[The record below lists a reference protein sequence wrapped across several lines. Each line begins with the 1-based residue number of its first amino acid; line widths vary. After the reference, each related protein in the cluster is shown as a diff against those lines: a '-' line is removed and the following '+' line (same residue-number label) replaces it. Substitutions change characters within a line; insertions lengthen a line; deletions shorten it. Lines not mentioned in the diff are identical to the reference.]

1 MSKYQILKIR
11 DKTDTYYTEIQD
23 MFNIPFKLLITS
35 KSQVGAGKTTIL
47 ANLLANPKFPY
58 HDKFDGDDIY
68 IISNNGLDNKLDLL
82 AKRMKIPD
90 SNRMEYDE
98 DMLEVLYEEL
108 EEQFNEAVD
117 EGEKP
122 SNKLLVFDDVGYS
135 GSLKDKQSGVISK
148 ILCNGRHCLISS
160 IFNVQKYTMA
170 STTLR
175 TNLTGAIFGAVPQRD
190 LELIADDFNMYA
202 SKKDFIKL
210 FRDNTKG
217 KRDFFVCNFTDDRGL
232 YFDKHFEPIGLN
244 KIEEKK

>member
-1 MSKYQILKIR
+1 MQNCSHKYDILKIR
-11 DKTDTYYTEIQD
+11 DKTDTYYTEIPE

-82 AKRMKIPD
+82 SKRMKIPD
-90 SNRMEYDE
+90 ENRMEYDE
-98 DMLEVLYEEL
+98 EMLEVLYEEL

-122 SNKLLVFDDVGYS
+122 SNKLLIFDDVGYS
-135 GSLKDKQSGVISK
+135 GSLKDKQAGIISK
-148 ILCNGRHCLISS
+148 ILCNGRHANIS
-160 IFNVQKYTMA
+160 
-170 STTLR
+170 

-190 LELIADDFNMYA
+190 LELIADDFNMMNH
-202 SKKDFIKL
+202 KKDFIKL
-210 FRDNTKG
+210 FRENTKG
-217 KRDFFVCNFTDDRGL
+217 KRDFLVINFTDDRGL
-232 YFDKHFEPIGLN
+232 YFDKLFQPLVI
-244 KIEEKK
+244 KDK

>member
-1 MSKYQILKIR
+1 MQNCSHKYDILKIR
-11 DKTDTYYTEIQD
+11 DKTDTYYTEIPE

-68 IISNNGLDNKLDLL
+68 IISNNGL
-82 AKRMKIPD
+82 RMKIPD
-90 SNRMEYDE
+90 ENRMEYDE
-98 DMLEVLYEEL
+98 EMLEVLYEEL

-122 SNKLLVFDDVGYS
+122 SNKLLIFDDVGYS
-135 GSLKDKQSGVISK
+135 GSLKDKQAGIISK
-148 ILCNGRHCLISS
+148 ILCNGRHANISS
-160 IFNVQKYTMA
+160 IFNIQKYTMA

-190 LELIADDFNMYA
+190 LELIADDFNMMNH
-202 SKKDFIKL
+202 KKDFIKL
-210 FRDNTKG
+210 FRENTKG
-217 KRDFFVCNFTDDRGL
+217 KRDFLVINFTDDRGL
-232 YFDKHFEPIGLN
+232 YFDKLFQPLVI
-244 KIEEKK
+244 KDK

>member
-1 MSKYQILKIR
+1 MSKYQILKVR
-11 DKTDTYYTEIQD
+11 DKTDTYYTNIPD

-68 IISNNGLDNKLDLL
+68 IISNNGLDNKLNLL

-90 SNRMEYDE
+90 ENRMEYDE
-98 DMLEVLYEEL
+98 EMLEVLYEQL
-108 EEQFNEAVD
+108 EDEFNDAVD

-122 SNKLLVFDDVGYS
+122 TNKLLVFDDVGYS

-148 ILCNGRHCLISS
+148 ILCNGRHANISS
-160 IFNVQKYTMA
+160 IFNIQKYTMA

-202 SKKDFIKL
+202 NKRDFIKL

-217 KRDFFVCNFTDDRGL
+217 KRDFMVVNFTDDRGL
-232 YFDKHFEPIGLN
+232 YFNKNFQPLELN
-244 KIEEKK
+244 KNEKTK